1 MDHDHIP
8 AAPEAPKTT
17 EASDAAE
24 AHATADTDFDGLA
37 GKPAAELTPE
47 ELRLMAD
54 TMPGDGPGD

>member
-1 MDHDHIP
+1 MDHDHTTDTP
-8 AAPEAPKTT
+8 DAPDAPEAPATP
-17 EASDAAE
+17 DA
-24 AHATADTDFDGLA
+24 DFDGLA

>member
-1 MDHDHIP
+1 MDHEHT
-8 AAPEAPKTT
+8 ATTSNAPDAPD
-17 EASDAAE
+17 ASN
-24 AHATADTDFDGLA
+24 TPDTDFDGLA